1 MTAKSILGAFILC
14 LMAASSLAQD
24 VIRLGITKTDVSQ
37 FALKTSLWESL
48 LMVDLTQPNALTTIS
63 DKLVS
68 AYTNDPGFIVIDY
81 RSYDL
86 VTGERERQKG
96 EEFIDG
102 YIVEQG
108 KSEGVNFILAP
119 LFVASDNEITVRVID
134 VVDGTLV
141 CSAATPIIK
150 GKTGVEYTRY
160 YSALLIQQLNSRC
173 FNLQYPVVR
182 MLKEKPGD
190 AKDLLVAFGHALQ
203 AREKQVLAI
212 CINQIEIVNGV
223 EVERQLQIGEG
234 IIEVVEDDNFSIV
247 AVKKGGD
254 KIFQALTDG
263 VSVFVRVLK
272 IDKKD

>member
-1 MTAKSILGAFILC
+1 MTGKSFMVVFLLC
-14 LMAASSLAQD
+14 LMAPCVEAQD

-37 FALKTSLWESL
+37 FAYKTSLWESL

-68 AYTNDPGFIVIDY
+68 AYSNDPGFKVIDY

-86 VTGERERQKG
+86 VAGERERQKG

-102 YIVEQG
+102 YIVAQG
-108 KSEGVNFILAP
+108 KSEGVNFILSP
-119 LFVASDNEITVRVID
+119 VFVASDNEITVRVID
-134 VVDGTLV
+134 VIDGTLV

-160 YSALLIQQLNSRC
+160 YSAILIQQLNSRC

-190 AKDLLVAFGHALQ
+190 AKEILVAFGHALQ
-203 AREKQVLAI
+203 AREKQLLGI
-212 CINQIEIVNGV
+212 FINTVEIVNGA

-234 IIEVVEDDNFSIV
+234 IIEIVEDDNFSIV
-247 AVKKGGD
+247 VVKKGGD
-254 KIFQALTDG
+254 RIYQALTDG
-263 VSVFVRVLK
+263 VSVFVRVMNIEK
-272 IDKKD
+272 

>member
-1 MTAKSILGAFILC
+1 MIGKSFIGVLF
-14 LMAASSLAQD
+14 LWLIMPFASAQE
-24 VIRLGITKTDVSQ
+24 VIRVGITKTDVSQ
-37 FALKTSLWESL
+37 FQLKTSLWESL
-48 LMVDLTQPNALTTIS
+48 LLVDLTQPNALTTIS

-68 AYTNDPGFIVIDY
+68 AYTNDPGFKVVDF

-86 VTGERERQKG
+86 VSEERERQKG

-108 KSEGVNFILAP
+108 KSEGVNFILSP
-119 LFVASDNEITVRVID
+119 LFVATDNEITVRVID
-134 VVDGTLV
+134 VADGTLV

-160 YSALLIQQLNSRC
+160 YTALLIQQLNGRC
-173 FNLQYPVVR
+173 FNVQYPVVR

-190 AKDLLVAFGHALQ
+190 AKEILVAYGLALQ
-203 AREKQVLAI
+203 AKEKQVLGI
-212 CINQIEIVNGV
+212 FINQVEMVNGA

-234 IIEVVEDDNFSIV
+234 IVEVVEDDNFSIV
-247 AVKKGGD
+247 VVKKGGD

-263 VSVFVRVLK
+263 ADVFVRLIK
-272 IDKKD
+272 IEK

>member
-1 MTAKSILGAFILC
+1 MIKRLLFIAFGI
-14 LMAASSLAQD
+14 MMFGSGMMAQD

-68 AYTNDPGFIVIDY
+68 AYTNDPGFKVIDY

-86 VTGERERQKG
+86 VADERERQKG

-108 KSEGVNFILAP
+108 KSEGVNFILSP
-119 LFVASDNEITVRVID
+119 IFVASDNEITVRVIN
-134 VVDGTLV
+134 VIDGTLV

-173 FNLQYPVVR
+173 FNVQYPVVR

-190 AKDLLVAFGHALQ
+190 AKEILVAFGHALQ
-203 AREKQVLAI
+203 AREKQILGI
-212 CINQIEIVNGV
+212 FINQVEIVNGA

-254 KIFQALTDG
+254 KIYQALTDG
-263 VSVFVRVLK
+263 VSVFVRVLQ
-272 IDKKD
+272 IEN

>member
-1 MTAKSILGAFILC
+1 MTGKSFWVVFLFF
-14 LMAASSLAQD
+14 LMAPGMMAQD

-68 AYTNDPGFIVIDY
+68 AYTNDPGFKVVDY

-86 VTGERERQKG
+86 VADERERQKG

-102 YIVEQG
+102 YIVAQG
-108 KSEGVNFILAP
+108 KSEGVNFILSP
-119 LFVASDNEITVRVID
+119 IFVASDNEITVRVIN
-134 VVDGTLV
+134 VIDGTMV

-173 FNLQYPVVR
+173 FNVQYPVVR

-190 AKDLLVAFGHALQ
+190 AKDILVAFGHAHQ
-203 AREKQVLAI
+203 AKEKQMLGLF
-212 CINQIEIVNGV
+212 INQVEIVNGA

-234 IIEVVEDDNFSIV
+234 MIEVVEDDNFSIV
-247 AVKKGGD
+247 NVKKGGD
-254 KIFQALTDG
+254 KIYQALTDG
-263 VSVFVRVLK
+263 ASVFVRVSK
-272 IDKKD
+272 IEK